1 MRTCHFDCFA
11 GASGDMILGA
21 LLDAGVDRSVV
32 DGAVGGLGV
41 SGWSL
46 EIDDTRKG
54 GLRATRVRVRV
65 EEQNASRSL
74 ADIERL
80 FENSSLD
87 ARAKDLARTSFR
99 TLGQAEAAVHGM
111 PLEEVHFHEVGA
123 LDAIVDIVG
132 SCAAF
137 AHLDSEHTTVSS
149 LPLGSGSVETRHGT
163 LPVPVPAVTEI
174 FARAGVPVHAGGT
187 GEVVTP
193 TGAALLAT
201 FADDFGSPDEMTLR
215 ATGYGAGRR
224 DTELPN
230 VVRLLVGERR
240 GGEQLDPNAA
250 QAFLIETN
258 IDDLSPELVS
268 HACDRLLV
276 SGAADAWVTPITM
289 KKGRSAFTL
298 SALVAP
304 DRRDQILEV
313 IFEETSTLG
322 VRVITVAKEMLERDL
337 VTVEVQGQVVRV
349 KLAMRQ
355 GRIVNRA
362 PEYEDARA
370 AAQALG
376 LPLKEVYELA
386 LQRARAEH
394 LGR

>member
-1 MRTCHFDCFA
+1 MKTCHFDCFA

-32 DGAVGGLGV
+32 DDAVGGLGV

-46 EIDDTRKG
+46 EVGDTRKG
-54 GLRATRVRVRV
+54 SLRATRVRVRI
-65 EEQNASRSL
+65 EEQDASRSP

-80 FENSSLD
+80 IENSALD
-87 ARAKDLARTSFR
+87 ARTKDLARSAFR
-99 TLGQAEAAVHGM
+99 TLGRAEAAVHGV
-111 PLEEVHFHEVGA
+111 PLDEVHFHEVGA
-123 LDAIVDIVG
+123 LDAIVDIIG

-137 AHLDSEHTTVSS
+137 AQLGSDHTTVSS
-149 LPLGSGSVETRHGT
+149 LPLGDGSVETRHGT

-174 FARAGVPVHAGGT
+174 LARAGVPVHAGGT

-193 TGAALLAT
+193 TGAALLVT
-201 FADDFGSPDEMTLR
+201 FADDFGPPDQMTLK

-230 VVRLLVGERR
+230 LVRLLVGES
-240 GGEQLDPNAA
+240 GGREQSDPNSA
-250 QAFLIETN
+250 QALLIETN

-268 HACDRLLV
+268 HACDRMLV

-313 IFEETSTLG
+313 MFEETSTLG
-322 VRVITVAKEMLERDL
+322 VRVTPVAKEMLEREF

-349 KLAMRQ
+349 KLGMRH

-376 LPLKEVYELA
+376 LPLKEVFELA

-394 LGR
+394 IER